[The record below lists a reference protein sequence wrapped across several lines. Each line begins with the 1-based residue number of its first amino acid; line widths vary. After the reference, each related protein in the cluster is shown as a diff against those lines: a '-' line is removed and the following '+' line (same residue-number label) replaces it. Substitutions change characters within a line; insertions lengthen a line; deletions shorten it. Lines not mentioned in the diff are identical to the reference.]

1 MPTYDMKN
9 VKTGEITEM
18 FLKIAEKEKMV
29 ESGEWVS
36 VHLGAMKMI
45 SQSGST
51 ITKAS
56 DGWKDL
62 LKTIKKNS
70 GRGNTIKT

>member
-9 VKTGEITEM
+9 VETGEVKEM
-18 FLKIAEKEKMV
+18 FLKISEKEAMV
-29 ESGEWVS
+29 ESGEWVQ
-36 VHLGAMKMI
+36 VLAPLNII
-45 SQSGST
+45 SQHGST
-51 ITKAS
+51 IAKTS

-70 GRGNTIKT
+70 GSGNTIKT

>member
-9 VKTGEITEM
+9 VKTGEVEEM
-18 FLKIAEKEKMV
+18 FLKISEKEAMV
-29 ESGEWVS
+29 ESGEWVQ
-36 VHLGAMKMI
+36 VLAPLNII
-45 SQSGST
+45 SQQGST
-51 ITKAS
+51 LSKT
-56 DGWKDL
+56 DNGWRDI